1 VSTRLEAEATTSTKE
16 TNISM
21 RIAIRSLGS
30 LIALIAIGAVAAS
43 SGPAAGAVVQPTV
56 VKITVVKGRPVGGV
70 KRPTVKKGTT
80 VRFVIVA
87 DKGEE
92 VHLHGYDVEKLM
104 RPGKPTVIQVVTKIP
119 GRFEL
124 EMHSPDA
131 LLAQLTVRP

>member
-1 VSTRLEAEATTSTKE
+1 MQLHLRTFRLAAVL
-16 TNISM
+16 
-21 RIAIRSLGS
+21 AVLVG
-30 LIALIAIGAVAAS
+30 ALAMLMA
-43 SGPAAGAVVQPTV
+43 GPASAVTAPTV

-92 VHLHGYDVEKLM
+92 VHLHGYDVEKKM
-104 RPGKPTVIQVVTKIP
+104 TPGKPTVLRVVTKIP

-124 EMHSPDA
+124 EMHGPDA